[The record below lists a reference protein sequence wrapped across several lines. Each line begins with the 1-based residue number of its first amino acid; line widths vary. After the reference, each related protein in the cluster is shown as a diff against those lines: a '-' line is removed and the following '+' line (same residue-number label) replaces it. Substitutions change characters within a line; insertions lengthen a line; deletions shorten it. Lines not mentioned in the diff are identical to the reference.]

1 MSNHQ
6 CCSLNEGEKY
16 PDVAIIMSNNTVSF
30 MRETSRA
37 IEFNLTNKEM
47 NQVFYQLLEYVRKL
61 DKHRGYFDYRAE
73 VHITKIK
80 TQLSYGVD
88 LMKFIVTDKRAETQ
102 YEMLNEDEAKNL
114 VDLLRD
120 KYRE

>member
-1 MSNHQ
+1 MSDHQ
-6 CCSLNEGEKY
+6 CCSLNQGEKY
-16 PDVAIIMSNNTVSF
+16 PDVFIIMSNNTVSF
-30 MRETSRA
+30 MRESSAT
-37 IEFNLTNKEM
+37 EFDLTNKEM
-47 NQVFYQLLEYVRKL
+47 SQVFCQLFEYVRKL

-88 LMKFIVTDKRAETQ
+88 LMKFIVVDKRAETR
-102 YEMLNEDEAKNL
+102 YEMLNEDEAKDV

>member
-1 MSNHQ
+1 
-6 CCSLNEGEKY
+6 
-16 PDVAIIMSNNTVSF
+16 
-30 MRETSRA
+30 MRESSAT
-37 IEFNLTNKEM
+37 EFDLTNKEM
-47 NQVFYQLLEYVRKL
+47 SQVFCQLFEYIRKL

-73 VHITKIK
+73 VHITKTK

-88 LMKFIVTDKRAETQ
+88 LMKFIVVDKRAETR
-102 YEMLNEDEAKNL
+102 YEMLNEDEAKDV